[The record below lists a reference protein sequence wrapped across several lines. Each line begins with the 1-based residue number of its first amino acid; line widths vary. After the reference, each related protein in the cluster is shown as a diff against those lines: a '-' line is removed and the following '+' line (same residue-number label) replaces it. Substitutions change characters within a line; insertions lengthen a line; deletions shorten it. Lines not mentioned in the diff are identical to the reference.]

1 VPLLTSAYVP
11 PTSGPVDTTGPPLER
26 LDAVLDAMER
36 ELVKEHCKNM
46 DVDDEPELDDE
57 DAELL
62 QHLLASGMSLPESL
76 QRFTAEHNVHE
87 AEAAMLGDFLES
99 FAAQGGRPGPV
110 GTLSARL
117 GIGALPRDAPP

>member
-1 VPLLTSAYVP
+1 M
-11 PTSGPVDTTGPPLER
+11 DTTGPPLER

-36 ELVKEHCKNM
+36 ELAKQRPKDM
-46 DVDDEPELDDE
+46 DVEEEPELDDE

-62 QHLLASGMSLPESL
+62 QHLLASGMSLPDSL
-76 QRFTAEHNVHE
+76 QRFVTENNVNE

-117 GIGALPRDAPP
+117 GVGALPRDAPP